1 MKMKSEILIGTQLAL
16 QTEFQFH
23 RLSGNFSADFITSES
38 ASGGVDVCYETM
50 PFNLKNLEKESNQF
64 LRKVYD
70 FLNLAKERDFKPFSG
85 CLIFKYF
92 STDAAHLNLLPADL
106 IRLFS
111 GLKFE
116 IRVHVFRREIS

>member
-1 MKMKSEILIGTQLAL
+1 MKNEILIGTQLAL
-16 QTEFQFH
+16 QSEFYFH
-23 RLSGNFSADFITSES
+23 RLSGRFSADFKISKS
-38 ASGGVDVCYETM
+38 ASGGVDVCYETI
-50 PFNLKNLEKESNQF
+50 PFNISDLEREPDKF

-70 FLNLAKERDFKPFSG
+70 FLNFAKGKNFKPFSG

-116 IRVHVFRREIS
+116 IRIHVFRREI